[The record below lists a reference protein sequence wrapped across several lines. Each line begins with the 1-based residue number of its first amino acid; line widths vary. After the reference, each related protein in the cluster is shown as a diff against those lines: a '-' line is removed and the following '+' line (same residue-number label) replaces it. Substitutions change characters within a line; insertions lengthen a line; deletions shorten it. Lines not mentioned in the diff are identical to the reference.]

1 MAEDNVSTKPQ
12 KSFINEVVSSVVVAA
27 VAAALGASVTTW
39 LRVERHDAILI
50 EHDRRLEQ
58 NYQFANA
65 IRLLISEGLDKSRT
79 ELRSE
84 LERVEA
90 RREARV
96 VGIEHTVKQLNS
108 DCQDVREHLAEINGS
123 SRRK

>member
-1 MAEDNVSTKPQ
+1 MVDDNAPAKPQ

-27 VAAALGASVTTW
+27 IAAALGASSATW
-39 LRVERHDAILI
+39 LRVERHDAVLA

-84 LERVEA
+84 LERMEA

-96 VGIEHTVKQLNS
+96 TGVERTVQKLDS
-108 DCQDVREHLAEINGS
+108 DCRDAKERLAEINGS
-123 SRRK
+123 SRKK